1 MLDLKLNKLTI
12 EAYMKADYSGPHLDF
27 VATINPESYALDYKV
42 KMAEGQAQGT
52 SSKQQEF
59 SFTAPDVLQFDF
71 LFDSTGIIGGLPGGN
86 VGGVSLS
93 NIVEQVDYFK
103 KLLLE
108 YQGEIH
114 GPMFL
119 KLAWG
124 TLIFKGRCTA
134 LNIAYKLFNPDGTP
148 IRAVC
153 KASFTGSLEENLRV
167 SKENAQSPDLTHY
180 RVVKDGDT
188 LPLLCYNI
196 YGDSKYYLQVA
207 QVNNLTNFREIKQ
220 GMELFFPPIAKTTGK

>member
-27 VATINPESYALDYKV
+27 VATINPESYSLDYKV

-52 SSKQQEF
+52 SAKQQEF
-59 SFTAPDVLQFDF
+59 NFIAPDTLQFDF
-71 LFDSTGIIGGLPGGN
+71 LFDATGIIGGLPLGN
-86 VGGVSLS
+86 IL
-93 NIVEQVDYFK
+93 EQVAYFK
-103 KLLLE
+103 KLMLE

-124 TLIFKGRCTA
+124 RLIFKGRCTA

-148 IRAVC
+148 LRAVC
-153 KASFTGSLEENLRV
+153 KTTFTGSVEENLRV

-188 LPLLCYNI
+188 LPLLCYDI
-196 YGDSKYYLQVA
+196 YGDSKYYLQIA
-207 QVNNLTNFREIKQ
+207 QVNNLSNFREITQ
-220 GMELFFPPIAKTTGK
+220 GMELLFPPIAKTTGK